1 MLEAQSQDGSQNT
14 PQNDL
19 ESDLY
24 LDADLHLED
33 EQPAKG
39 EHKSP
44 LEQPAAPKIFD
55 SLAEEAKHLTGVDL
69 IKNVLQR
76 QEQVLSE
83 IDSLNVRV
91 EAAIQ
96 ELSDARKLELA
107 EEARANGTADVD
119 STENGSDQDTAVKK
133 AA

>member
-1 MLEAQSQDGSQNT
+1 MLEAQSQDGSKNT

-33 EQPAKG
+33 EQPAEG